1 MRVGGQYVGLGV
13 GIAPDPPDSSPE
25 IATIKAW
32 LKPRFT
38 PARNTLDDGPVFT
51 TALAAEIARIQ
62 AVRVSEGRLRVGEFI
77 PGVINLATKYAIG
90 YLKKEVLLPLY
101 FSVEGH
107 MSDMNVGP
115 VAWVGDV
122 LRAEGRALHFPTF
135 YRNNTIP
142 FKTQTGVVEL
152 ARRVGSTIIFDAGMP
167 APVKFPAGT
176 PFMLGGFSE
185 GSMAVFEFYHQY
197 LAPGK
202 PLNWRLKDLRGVIS
216 AGSPHRE
223 KGVVVPWISDP
234 PSADHQGL
242 SDVRTIGTPEWWIEI
257 ARKGD
262 LYSDN
267 QSDGDRAL
275 YKTMCYKLIAKGQF
289 SGGAAGFLARV
300 MDLLSPTDDLIP
312 VAMAVFDGMRFVA
325 NMGPHGIYPMEH
337 AVQFARDRLAGPPIN
352 TSVGLPTRAA

>member
-1 MRVGGQYVGLGV
+1 MRIPAGTGPYVGIGEGDQSDEV
-13 GIAPDPPDSSPE
+13 GKIIDYVRKMYTPARTNVAPGR
-25 IATIKAW
+25 
-32 LKPRFT
+32 LFT
-38 PARNTLDDGPVFT
+38 PALT
-51 TALAAEIARIQ
+51 AEIKREQDIF
-62 AVRVSEGRLRVGEFI
+62 VSQGKLKAGEFI
-77 PGVINLATKYAIG
+77 PGVVNLAWKYASG

-107 MSDMNVGP
+107 MSDMNIGP

-152 ARRVGSTIIFDAGMP
+152 ARRVGQLVQDNG
-167 APVKFPAGT
+167 VKFPAGT
-176 PFMLGGFSE
+176 PYMLGGFSE
-185 GSMAVFEFYHQY
+185 GSMAVFDFYHQY

-223 KGVVVPWISDP
+223 KGVVVPWIADP
-234 PSADHQGL
+234 PPADHQGL
-242 SDVRTIGTPEWWIEI
+242 PDVRTIGTPDWWIEV

-300 MDLLSPTDDLIP
+300 MDLLSPADDLIP

-337 AVQFARDRLAGPPIN
+337 AVQFARERLAGPPISTVN
-352 TSVGLPTRAA
+352 GLPTRAAA